1 MSYLISPSKYLRVY
15 YNLFNLCENDWLA
28 FYLGI
33 RWLLRSFWVFEN
45 FIILESIM
53 QKFVGR
59 FLRKYWMVLV
69 NSILL
74 LLRFS
79 QKIILSAKGSN
90 NINCFYYEILYIINT
105 YVYYNLTLVTNYFRT
120 KNVLLNITVEFYNF
134 SNNSNER

>member
-1 MSYLISPSKYLRVY
+1 
-15 YNLFNLCENDWLA
+15 
-28 FYLGI
+28 
-33 RWLLRSFWVFEN
+33 
-45 FIILESIM
+45 
-53 QKFVGR
+53 
-59 FLRKYWMVLV
+59 MVLV
-69 NSILL
+69 KSILL

-105 YVYYNLTLVTNYFRT
+105 YVYNNLTLVTNYFRT